1 MASTETSS
9 SSNCPPGGEKTRIL
23 IVGADPDLM
32 GHLSSLDKNRWE
44 VEQREAWHAGEE
56 AALALVDGRNIGVE
70 AAEQWGSSPLTV
82 YLHDS
87 KASGSE
93 SKGAP
98 GYLVISREQFLMS
111 DIEFSLGLLAEIIAM
126 VKRVKH
132 LGQEF
137 RSYSRQAQIG
147 AALQGFVHNVNNQ
160 MTAILGLL
168 EIIRHENSHLQD
180 IALLY
185 EQCQRLHSDFS
196 NLLRIS
202 RRDRLQEVTSF
213 DMNALIREEL
223 RLIMV
228 TDPLLRDRVAC
239 ETHLDA
245 NLPPFYGIYSDFSH
259 TFVNLIRNAANAMA
273 AVDMPR
279 LTIRTGQNSKEVW
292 LGVEDCGVGIPE
304 NMVDEVFKPYFSLRN
319 RTDGCETGGLGL
331 GLSTSRE
338 LLEKYGVKWKV
349 ESRVGVGT
357 RFVLN
362 FPKDKV
368 CRPPDSWL

>member
-9 SSNCPPGGEKTRIL
+9 HSNHPSGGEKTRIL
-23 IVGADPDLM
+23 IIAADPDLL
-32 GHLSSLDKNRWE
+32 GHLSSLDTNRWE
-44 VEQREAWHAGEE
+44 VEAKEAWHTGDE
-56 AALALVDGRNIGVE
+56 ASLAFVDGRNVGVE
-70 AAEQWGSSPLTV
+70 DAEKWVGNLLTV
-82 YLHDS
+82 YLYGS
-87 KASGSE
+87 KVPKME
-93 SKGAP
+93 SKVGLGCLA
-98 GYLVISREQFLMS
+98 ISREQFLRS
-111 DIEFSLGLLAEIIAM
+111 DIALSLSLLTEISSM
-126 VKRVKH
+126 VRHVKH
-132 LGQEF
+132 LGKEF
-137 RSYSRQAQIG
+137 RPYARQAQIG

-185 EQCQRLHSDFS
+185 EQCQRLHTDFS

-202 RRDRLQEVTSF
+202 RRDRVQEVTSF
-213 DMNALIREEL
+213 DLNALIREEL

-228 TDPLLRDRVAC
+228 TDLLLRTRVSC

-259 TFVNLIRNAANAMA
+259 TFVNLIRNAANAMS

-279 LTIRTGQNSKEVW
+279 LIIRTGQSPEEVW
-292 LGVEDCGVGIPE
+292 LDVEDCGIGIPE
-304 NMVDEVFKPYFSLRN
+304 DMVDEVFKPYFSLRN
-319 RTDGCETGGLGL
+319 RTEGCEPAGLGL

-357 RFVLN
+357 RFVLQ

-368 CRPPDSWL
+368 CRPPDS

>member
-9 SSNCPPGGEKTRIL
+9 SSNRPPGGEKSRIL
-23 IVGADPDLM
+23 IIGADPDLL
-32 GHLSSLDKNRWE
+32 GHLFSLDKNRWE
-44 VEQREAWHAGEE
+44 AEAREAWHGGEE
-56 AALALVDGRNIGVE
+56 ATLALVDGRNIRPE
-70 AAEQWGSSPLTV
+70 DAEHWGGSLLTV
-82 YLHDS
+82 YLYGS
-87 KASGSE
+87 KAPEIEFKST
-93 SKGAP
+93 P

-111 DIEFSLGLLAEIIAM
+111 DIEFSLGLMTEISSM
-126 VKRVKH
+126 VKHVRH
-132 LGQEF
+132 LSQEF

-180 IALLY
+180 IAVLY
-185 EQCQRLHSDFS
+185 EQCQRLHTDFS

-202 RRDRLQEVTSF
+202 RRDRVQEVTSF

-245 NLPPFYGIYSDFSH
+245 DLPPFYGIYSDFSH

-279 LTIRTGQNSKEVW
+279 LTVRTGQNSKEVW

-304 NMVDEVFKPYFSLRN
+304 DMVDEVFKPYFSLRN
-319 RTDGCETGGLGL
+319 RTDGCEPGGLGL

-338 LLEKYGVKWKV
+338 LLEKYGVRWKV
-349 ESRVGVGT
+349 ESRVGIGT
-357 RFVLN
+357 RFVLY

-368 CRPPDSWL
+368 CRPPDS